1 MKLITEIDE
10 SVEYLFEEDPEPD
23 AWLKVEPK
31 SDKEPS
37 VYSST
42 EIFLK
47 RRGDGS
53 VLLGP

>member
-1 MKLITEIDE
+1 MKLITEINE
-10 SVEYLFEEDPEPD
+10 SVEHLFEEDPEPD
-23 AWLKVEPK
+23 AWLKAEPK